1 MNLGGGGG
9 GRFLYRE
16 EAILFFHLSSF
27 LMSVIAGAPAAIL
40 GQEVSLGRNLW
51 QNNKLEGSCSSET
64 IITFP
69 VLF

>member
-40 GQEVSLGRNLW
+40 GQEVS
-51 QNNKLEGSCSSET
+51 
-64 IITFP
+64 
-69 VLF
+69 